1 MTEDSRT
8 EPLKE
13 WNRLARENAE
23 NAMVSSMFEAGAKA
37 SEPIEAFATW
47 LLIGAAAVAS
57 FLITNADKVLPLVK
71 QTGFVVCGAFLCSSC
86 IFGLFSKM
94 YGLRCKIGIE
104 LGDAV
109 RHTFQTHLTKYKEE
123 EQKIKKGA
131 EFWGI
136 SLETGIRIDRV
147 LSEFHKPLPRIFVWL
162 NNRHFKKNAGNPQIG
177 YLLLIKN
184 LTKQGVLAFL
194 QAVTFVGFLVAGFIY
209 AAAG

>member
-1 MTEDSRT
+1 MTEDPRT

-23 NAMVSSMFEAGAKA
+23 NAIVSSMFEACAKA

-47 LLIGAAAVAS
+47 LLIGTAAIAS

-71 QTGFVVCGAFLCSSC
+71 QTGFIVCGAFLCFSC
-86 IFGLFSKM
+86 VFGLLSKM

-109 RHTFQTHLTKYKEE
+109 RSTFQTHLTKYKEE

-131 EFWGI
+131 EFWNI

-147 LSEFHKPLPRIFVWL
+147 LSEFHKPLPQISAWL
-162 NNRHFKKNAGNPQIG
+162 SNRHFKKNTGNPQIG

-184 LTKQGVLAFL
+184 LTTQGFLAFL
-194 QAVTFVGFLVAGFIY
+194 QAVSFVGFLIAGFVY
-209 AAAG
+209 TAAG